1 MLHLAALSLTAVVR
15 DVVVDGLIIIVI
27 TISRRLVFDPEHVV
41 GILDGLG
48 FGIGFLAGGQKAKKP
63 QVSFY
68 APTTRECALDMFMA
82 TCIVFLVMGSRVEW
96 ITAFPSWMASYI
108 LSSQRVLEAGQG
120 TLVAVGAAG
129 GGVVVGLVGTRR
141 RCAAPSSND
150 TTPETCIPAM
160 RNSTNER
167 MQGR

>member
-1 MLHLAALSLTAVVR
+1 MV
-15 DVVVDGLIIIVI
+15 IVI
-27 TISRRLVFDPEHVV
+27 TISRRLVFDDEHVV
-41 GILDGLG
+41 LILDGLG
-48 FGIGFLAGGQKAKKP
+48 FGMGFLAGGQKAKKP
-63 QVSFY
+63 QVSVY
-68 APTTRECALDMFMA
+68 APTTSGPDFQRECALDMFMA

-129 GGVVVGLVGTRR
+129 GGVVVGLV
-141 RCAAPSSND
+141 APGGD
-150 TTPETCIPAM
+150 VRHLPPETCIPAM
-160 RNSTNER
+160 RNSANGR